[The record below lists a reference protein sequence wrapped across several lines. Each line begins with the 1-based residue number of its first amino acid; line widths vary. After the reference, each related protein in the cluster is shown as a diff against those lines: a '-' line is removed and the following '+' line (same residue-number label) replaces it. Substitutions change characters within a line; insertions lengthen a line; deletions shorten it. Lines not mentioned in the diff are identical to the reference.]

1 MVARAAQEIHSLKP
15 AIQDGLAK
23 CAVSCDGTWQRRGF
37 SFSNGCVTAISMD
50 TGKVLDVEPL
60 SKVCKKC
67 REHVYLLLLRRETQ
81 AFVLRMLWRW

>member
-1 MVARAAQEIHSLKP
+1 MYFIVSHFYHEPPAREIG
-15 AIQDGLAK
+15 QK

-67 REHVYLLLLRRETQ
+67 REHAYLLLLGRETQ